1 LVFLMKLKMNKPV
14 FKKRT
19 DEDKKKEDL
28 LVQQALKGN
37 KKAFEN
43 LVQRYQRSVYH
54 VIYKIIKDPE
64 ETKDLMQ
71 ETFLKAYSSL
81 STYKSQFRFTTWLYR
96 IAVNN
101 SIDYLRKK
109 KIITL
114 SLDQKIE
121 TKYGKLSF
129 EPKDWT
135 YNPEKELVAKKKRFS
150 IDKAIQ
156 ALPKKYREVIVYRHK
171 KEKSYKEISEIL
183 GIPAGTV
190 KARIFR
196 GRELLKKKLRFLR

>member
-1 LVFLMKLKMNKPV
+1 MEKSV
-14 FKKRT
+14 FKKKNEKS
-19 DEDKKKEDL
+19 DENF

-37 KKAFEN
+37 RKAFEV
-43 LVQRYQRSVYH
+43 LVHKYQKPIFH
-54 VIYKIIKDPE
+54 VIFKIVKDQE
-64 ETKDLMQ
+64 EAKDIMQ

-81 STYKSQFRFTTWLYR
+81 STYKSQYRFTTWIYR

-109 KIITL
+109 KIATL

-135 YNPEKELVAKKKRFS
+135 HNPEIELVAKKKRFS
-150 IDKAIQ
+150 IDKAIET
-156 ALPKKYREVIVYRHK
+156 LPKKYREVIVYRHK

-196 GRELLKKKLRFLR
+196 GRELLKKKLKFLR